1 MQENTPLNK
10 FDKYLKKSK
19 TFKKYIGKNVGSFY
33 IEIVTYQVSWS
44 FIFVFIN
51 QKTVKRTFKTS
62 FFGEMKIPFE
72 FVYSFCEL
80 TMVIPSQKA
89 GVKCSYES
97 FLIYLKL

>member
-44 FIFVFIN
+44 FIL
-51 QKTVKRTFKTS
+51 KTDP
-62 FFGEMKIPFE
+62 KI
-72 FVYSFCEL
+72 YIIDTDL
-80 TMVIPSQKA
+80 
-89 GVKCSYES
+89 
-97 FLIYLKL
+97 FL